1 MIIGRNRT
9 EFYPAEPEICLF
21 YLVSKMQVR
30 QPIKRNRQ
38 QTAGARRRR
47 IADLPHETLRVH
59 RWPSIPSSVRAGE
72 DIQPM
77 LVWPLVSAHIGVGTC
92 AGGRTGSAG
101 AARRRGVG
109 GIGHQRELVE
119 EPFDRLGDRWEP
131 RLGPLLR
138 RLHRRVRLRRHQ
150 FVFVFDFV
158 AVVFVVFLLVVV
170 VGSSVSRR
178 RLRPSIIKNKKLW
191 PIFNYSLPFRA

>member
-1 MIIGRNRT
+1 MVIGRNRT

-72 DIQPM
+72 DIQSV
-77 LVWPLVSAHIGVGTC
+77 LARPLVSAYIGVGAC
-92 AGGRTGSAG
+92 AGGRTGGAG

-109 GIGHQRELVE
+109 GISHQRELVE
-119 EPFDRLGDRWEP
+119 ETFDRLGDRREP
-131 RLGPLLR
+131 RLGSLLR

-150 FVFVFDFV
+150 FVFVFLVVFVFVVV
-158 AVVFVVFLLVVV
+158 AVVAAVVFLV

-178 RLRPSIIKNKKLW
+178 RLRSSIKKQKAVAN
-191 PIFNYSLPFRA
+191 F